1 MRVIYTLLL
10 VLIFAA
16 CSKDEQMISAPP
28 TSSTNATKIVDADVT
43 VDGEYI
49 LPLNPGAVRI
59 HKQAS
64 FFAVST
70 IGIDSKTGVNVYRYV
85 PAKGFTGSDE
95 VQISE
100 TKSYSSINPNGCSYD
115 AEEVKAI
122 TTSYT
127 KIRFTIK

>member
-1 MRVIYTLLL
+1 MRVIYTLLF

-16 CSKDEQMISAPP
+16 CSKDEQMISAPRS
-28 TSSTNATKIVDADVT
+28 TSTNATKIVDADVT
-43 VDGEYI
+43 VDGEFI
-49 LPLNPGAVRI
+49 LPLNPGTARI

-64 FFAVST
+64 FFAIST
-70 IGIDSKTGVNVYRYV
+70 VGLDSKTGVNVYRYV
-85 PAKGFTGSDE
+85 PAKGFTGTDE
-95 VQISE
+95 VLISE
-100 TKSYSSINPNGCSYD
+100 TKPYTSVNPNGCSYN

>member
-1 MRVIYTLLL
+1 MRVIYTLLF
-10 VLIFAA
+10 VLILAA

-28 TSSTNATKIVDADVT
+28 TSSTNATKIVDADVN

-49 LPLNPGAVRI
+49 LPLNPGTVRI

-64 FFAVST
+64 FFAVSMV
-70 IGIDSKTGVNVYRYV
+70 GIDSKTGVNVYRYV

-95 VQISE
+95 VLISE
-100 TKSYSSINPNGCSYD
+100 TKSYTSVNPNGCNYD